1 MGSKVNPESILIIR
15 LSAIGDV
22 VMASGVIP
30 AFRRAFPHAK
40 IDWLV
45 QSECSE
51 LLQGTQDLNSVWV
64 WPRKQWSELLRQGKF
79 LRLASE
85 GRSLVKSLRRQ
96 KYDLVLDLQGLWKS
110 GVWALLS
117 GGSRRIGLRSSE
129 GGWLT
134 MSEVVAAG
142 EDTRISSEYR
152 ILLEHLGIE
161 ADGFGLGLQCSR
173 EDVHRVRELLEAYKV
188 NNPVALICPFTTR
201 PQKHWLE
208 SRWSNLAERLESE
221 LGFQVLMLGGSS
233 DTKAAKRIQQ
243 GSRAEIVS
251 LVGKT
256 TLRQSLALIKQA
268 NLVIGVDTGLTH
280 MAVLSDIPTVA
291 LFGPTKPYLHTDNQ
305 QATVL
310 YHPYSCSPCKRSPVC
325 SGEYPCMGEHEVD
338 TVFMKAQNLIR
349 I

>member
-1 MGSKVNPESILIIR
+1 MSFQVNPEFILIIR

-30 AFRRAFPHAK
+30 ALSRAFPNAR

-51 LLQGTQDLNSVWV
+51 LLQVTRDLDTVWV
-64 WPRKQWSELLRQGKF
+64 WPRRQWGELLRQGR
-79 LRLASE
+79 LLQLASE
-85 GRSLVKSLRRQ
+85 GASLVKNLRRQ

-110 GVWALLS
+110 GLWALFS

-134 MSEVVAAG
+134 MSEVVAVG

-152 ILLEHLGIE
+152 ILLKHLGIE
-161 ADGFGLGLQCSR
+161 GDEFGLGLQCSR
-173 EDVHRVRELLEAYKV
+173 EDMHCVSELFRAHRV
-188 NNPVALICPFTTR
+188 NDPVALICPFTTR

-208 SRWSNLAERLESE
+208 SRWSRLAERLEAE

-233 DTKAAKRIQQ
+233 DGEAAERIQQ
-243 GSRAEIVS
+243 GSRADIVS
-251 LVGKT
+251 LVGET

-325 SGEYPCMGEHEVD
+325 SGEYPCMGEHVVD
-338 TVFMKAQNLIR
+338 TVFMKAQNLLR